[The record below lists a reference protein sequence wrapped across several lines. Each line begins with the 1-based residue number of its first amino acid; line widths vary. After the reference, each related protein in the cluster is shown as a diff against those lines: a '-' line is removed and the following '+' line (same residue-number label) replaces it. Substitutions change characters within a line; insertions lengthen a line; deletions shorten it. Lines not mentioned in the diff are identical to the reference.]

1 MSVATM
7 LQTPSRDS
15 TSTTSSF
22 NPVSRQGTMNSQDG
36 RSARQSK
43 RYSVTALYL
52 SMSANEK
59 DSDIDDDLAKAQ
71 KILRDLKSKI
81 SSQSKKNFVLEK
93 DVRYLDS
100 RIALLIQ
107 NRMALEEQ
115 NEVASHLE
123 EAAELQEG
131 FFPND
136 EKTQK
141 YGNLLFLLQS
151 EPRHI
156 AHLCR
161 LVTMAEIDSLLQTVM
176 FTIYGNQYESREEH
190 LLLTMF
196 QSVLTYQFDHTP
208 EYSSLLRANTPVS
221 RMMTTYTRRGPGQS
235 FLKQILAKPIDD
247 LIKYKDLDLEIN
259 PLKVY
264 ESLRTRYEEDHGT
277 EPEHLPRGVT
287 AEQAAENPRV
297 QELIEERA
305 EKLSGIAKKF
315 LTTIIAGLAEA
326 PYGIRWICKQ
336 IRSLTKRKYPE
347 ATNQAVCTLIGGFFF
362 LRFINP
368 AIVTPKSYMLIDGTP
383 AENPRRTLTY
393 IAKMLQNLA
402 NKPSYAKEP
411 YMAKLQ
417 PFIEENK
424 DDVNKFLLDLC
435 EVQDFYESLEMDNY
449 VALSKKDLELQIT
462 LNEVYATHALLEK
475 HNSEL
480 VQHLDSTTSRPLADL
495 RQAKDEHSHL
505 HLLLQELGP
514 APAQLPRKENRTIN
528 LPLYSKWET
537 ALDDLTAALDITQEE
552 VYFMEAKSTFVQ
564 IMRSLPQKDAVTR
577 RPLRLDK
584 VAEAAATLRKDALM
598 VPKGIRAMELLS
610 QLQELNVIDKSDGF
624 SMLRD
629 EVEQEL
635 VHLGSLKEKVVD
647 ETKKL
652 DEVFRTIRDHNSYLV
667 TQLDT
672 YKSYLHNVRSQSE
685 GKVRKQQKHQILGP
699 YKFTHHQLEKEGV
712 IQKSNVPDNRRANIY
727 FNFTS
732 PLPGTFVISLHYKGV
747 LHDLQRR
754 NRGLLE
760 LDLKLDDLLEM
771 QKDNQEDLDLEYVQ
785 FNVPKVLALLNKRFA
800 RKKGW

>member
-1 MSVATM
+1 MSVM
-7 LQTPSRDS
+7 LQTPSRAS
-15 TSTTSSF
+15 TASSSSF
-22 NPVSRQGTMNSQDG
+22 QPISRQNTMSSYDGT

-43 RYSVTALYL
+43 RYSMSALYM
-52 SMSANEK
+52 SMSANETELE
-59 DSDIDDDLAKAQ
+59 IDDDLAKAQ
-71 KILRDLKSKI
+71 KALRDLKSKI

-123 EAAELQEG
+123 DATDLQEG
-131 FFPND
+131 AFPND
-136 EKTQK
+136 DKTQK

-161 LVTMAEIDSLLQTVM
+161 LVSMAEIDSLLQTVM

-196 QSVLTYQFDHTP
+196 QSVLTYQFDTTP

-235 FLKQILAKPIDD
+235 FLRTVLADRINS
-247 LIKYKDLDLEIN
+247 LIELKDLDLEIN

-264 ESLRTRYEEDHGT
+264 ERMCQQIEEDTGS
-277 EPEHLPRGVT
+277 LPDSLPKGIT
-287 AEQAAENPRV
+287 GEQAAENPQV
-297 QELIEERA
+297 QAIIEPRLTMLTE
-305 EKLSGIAKKF
+305 IANGF
-315 LTTIIAGLAEA
+315 LNTIIDGLEDA
-326 PYGIRWICKQ
+326 PYGIRWIYKQ
-336 IRSLTKRKYPE
+336 IRSLTKRKYPD
-347 ATNQAVCTLIGGFFF
+347 ANDQVICTLIGGFFF

-368 AIVTPKSYMLIDGTP
+368 AIVTPKSYMLIDGIP
-383 AENPRRTLTY
+383 AEKPRRTLTY

-411 YMAKLQ
+411 YMAKLS
-417 PFIEENK
+417 PFIQQNK
-424 DDVNKFLLDLC
+424 DRVNRFMLDLC

-449 VALSKKDLELQIT
+449 VALSKKDLELSIT
-462 LNEVYATHALLEK
+462 LNEIYAMHALIEK
-475 HNSEL
+475 HGGELCKDENSHLALIMSEL
-480 VQHLDSTTSRPLADL
+480 GH
-495 RQAKDEHSHL
+495 
-505 HLLLQELGP
+505 
-514 APAQLPRKENRTIN
+514 APAQVPRKENRAIN
-528 LPLYSKWET
+528 LPLFSRWEQ

-552 VYFMEAKSTFVQ
+552 IFFMEAKTIIVQ
-564 IMRSLPQKDAVTR
+564 IMRSIPATSAVAR
-577 RPLRLDK
+577 RPLRLERIAD
-584 VAEAAATLRKDALM
+584 AAATSRNDAVM
-598 VPKGIRAMELLS
+598 VRKGIRAMELLS
-610 QLQELNVIDKSDGF
+610 QLQEMKVIDKSDQFGL
-624 SMLRD
+624 LRD

-635 VHLGSLKEKVVD
+635 QHLGSLKEGVLT
-647 ETKKL
+647 ETSKL
-652 DEVFRTIRDHNSYLV
+652 EEVYKTIRDHNAYLV
-667 TQLDT
+667 GQLET

-685 GKVRKQQKHQILGP
+685 GTKRKQQKHQVLGP
-699 YKFTHHQLEKEGV
+699 YKFTHQQLEKEGV

-732 PLPGTFVISLHYKGV
+732 PLPGTFVISLHYKG
-747 LHDLQRR
+747 R

-771 QKDNQEDLDLEYVQ
+771 QKDNQDDLDLEYVQ
-785 FNVPKVLALLNKRFA
+785 FNVTKVLALLNKRFA

>member
-1 MSVATM
+1 MS
-7 LQTPSRDS
+7 S
-15 TSTTSSF
+15 
-22 NPVSRQGTMNSQDG
+22 NDG
-36 RSARQSK
+36 RSVRQSK
-43 RYSVTALYL
+43 RYSAAVYL
-52 SMSANEK
+52 SMSANNRDLE
-59 DSDIDDDLAKAQ
+59 IEDDLARAQ
-71 KILRDLKSKI
+71 KVLRDLKLKI

-115 NEVASHLE
+115 NEVATHLE
-123 EAAELQEG
+123 DATDLQEG

-196 QSVLTYQFDHTP
+196 QSVLTWQFDNTP

-235 FLKQILAKPIDD
+235 YLKEVLRDKINS
-247 LIKYKDLDLEIN
+247 LIELKDVDLEIN

-264 ESLRTRYEEDHGT
+264 ERMVTQIEEDTGSVPHY
-277 EPEHLPRGVT
+277 LPRGVT
-287 AEQAAENPRV
+287 AEQAAENAQVQAIIAPRLTMLM
-297 QELIEERA
+297 E
-305 EKLSGIAKKF
+305 IATSF
-315 LTTIIAGLAEA
+315 LDTIIEGLNET

-336 IRSLTKRKYPE
+336 IRSLSKRKYPD
-347 ATNQAVCTLIGGFFF
+347 AQDQTICTLIGGFFF

-368 AIVTPKSYMLIDGTP
+368 AIVTPRSYMLIENTP
-383 AENPRRTLTY
+383 ADHPRRTLTL

-417 PFIEENK
+417 PFIQQNK
-424 DDVNKFLLDLC
+424 DRVNKFMLDLC

-449 VALSKKDLELQIT
+449 VALSKKDLELSIS
-462 LNEVYATHALLEK
+462 LNEVYSTHSLLEK
-475 HNSEL
+475 HIREL
-480 VQHLDSTTSRPLADL
+480 TKGES
-495 RQAKDEHSHL
+495 SHL
-505 HLLLQELGP
+505 NLLLQELGP
-514 APAQLPRKENRTIN
+514 APAQLPRKDNRAIS
-528 LPLYSKWET
+528 LPLFSKWET
-537 ALDDLTAALDITQEE
+537 AIDDLTAALDITQEE
-552 VYFMEAKSTFVQ
+552 VYFMEAKATFVQ
-564 IMRSLPQKDAVTR
+564 IMRSLPSNSSVTK
-577 RPLRLDK
+577 RPLRLDR
-584 VAEAAATLRKDALM
+584 VAEAAATLKNDAVM
-598 VPKGIRAMELLS
+598 VRKGIRSMELLN
-610 QLQELNVIDKSDGF
+610 QLQELGIMDKAEHYGP
-624 SMLRD
+624 LRD

-635 VHLGSLKEKVVD
+635 VHLGSLKEKVLE

-652 DEVFRTIRDHNSYLV
+652 DEVFRTIRDHNNYLV
-667 TQLDT
+667 GQLET

-685 GKVRKQQKHQILGP
+685 GKQRKQQKQQVLGP
-699 YKFTHHQLEKEGV
+699 YKFTHQQLEKEGV
-712 IQKSNVPDNRRANIY
+712 IQKSNVPNNRRANIY

-732 PLPGTFVISLHYKGV
+732 PLPGTFVISLHYKG
-747 LHDLQRR
+747 R

-771 QKDNQEDLDLEYVQ
+771 QKDSQEDLDLEYVQ

-800 RKKGW
+800 RKK

>member
-1 MSVATM
+1 
-7 LQTPSRDS
+7 
-15 TSTTSSF
+15 
-22 NPVSRQGTMNSQDG
+22 
-36 RSARQSK
+36 
-43 RYSVTALYL
+43 
-52 SMSANEK
+52 MSAK
-59 DSDIDDDLAKAQ
+59 DKDLEIEDDLAKAQ
-71 KILRDLKSKI
+71 KILRELKSKI

-115 NEVASHLE
+115 NEVASHLD

-141 YGNLLFLLQS
+141 YGNLLFLLQT

-161 LVTMAEIDSLLQTVM
+161 LVSMAEIDALLQTVM

-196 QSVLTYQFDHTP
+196 QSVLTYQFDNTP
-208 EYSSLLRANTPVS
+208 DYSSLLRANTPVS

-235 FLKQILAKPIDD
+235 YLKVVLAERINS
-247 LIKYKDLDLEIN
+247 LIELKDLDLEIN

-264 ESLRTRYEEDHGT
+264 EKMVAEIEEKEGR
-277 EPEHLPRGVT
+277 LPPNLPKGVT
-287 AEQAAENPRV
+287 AEQAAENETVQQIIAPRLTMLM
-297 QELIEERA
+297 E
-305 EKLSGIAKKF
+305 IANNF
-315 LTTIIAGLAEA
+315 LTTIIDGLDET

-336 IRSLTKRKYPE
+336 IRSLSRRKYPD
-347 ATNQAVCTLIGGFFF
+347 AQDQTICTLIGGFFF

-368 AIVTPKSYMLIDGTP
+368 AIVTPRSYMLIDAVP
-383 AENPRRTLTY
+383 AENPKRTLTY
-393 IAKMLQNLA
+393 VAKMLQNLA

-411 YMAKLQ
+411 YMVKLQ
-417 PFIEENK
+417 PFIHQNK
-424 DDVNKFLLDLC
+424 ERINKFLLDLC

-449 VALSKKDLELQIT
+449 VALSKKDLELSIT
-462 LNEVYATHALLEK
+462 LNEVYATHALLDR
-475 HNSEL
+475 HAAEL
-480 VQHLDSTTSRPLADL
+480 
-495 RQAKDEHSHL
+495 AKEESSHL
-505 HLLLQELGP
+505 GVILQELGP
-514 APAQLPRKENRTIN
+514 APAQLPRKENRAIN
-528 LPLYSKWET
+528 LPLFSKWET
-537 ALDDLTAALDITQEE
+537 PLDDFTAALDITQEE
-552 VYFMEAKSTFVQ
+552 IFFMEAKSTFV
-564 IMRSLPQKDAVTR
+564 MMLRTLPANASIAR
-577 RPLRLDK
+577 RPLRLDRI
-584 VAEAAATLRKDALM
+584 AEAAATTKNDSVM
-598 VPKGIRAMELLS
+598 VKKGIRSMELLS
-610 QLQELNVIDKSDGF
+610 QLQDLGVIDKEDGF
-624 SMLRD
+624 SLLRD

-647 ETKKL
+647 ESRKL
-652 DEVFRTIRDHNSYLV
+652 EEVFRTIRDHNAYLV
-667 TQLDT
+667 GQLET

-685 GKVRKQQKHQILGP
+685 GKTRKQQKQQVLGP
-699 YKFTHHQLEKEGV
+699 YKFTHQQLEKEGV
-712 IQKSNVPDNRRANIY
+712 IQKSNVPENRRANIY

-732 PLPGTFVISLHYKGV
+732 PLPGTFVISLHYKG
-747 LHDLQRR
+747 R

-785 FNVPKVLALLNKRFA
+785 FNVTKVLVLLNKRFA

>member
-1 MSVATM
+1 MSSV
-7 LQTPSRDS
+7 
-15 TSTTSSF
+15 
-22 NPVSRQGTMNSQDG
+22 DG

-52 SMSANEK
+52 SMSANER
-59 DSDIDDDLAKAQ
+59 DMEIEDDLARAQ
-71 KILRDLKSKI
+71 KILRDLKTKI
-81 SSQSKKNFVLEK
+81 SAQSKKNFVLEK

-115 NEVASHLE
+115 NEVANHLDD
-123 EAAELQEG
+123 AADVQEG

-196 QSVLTYQFDHTP
+196 QFDNTP

-235 FLKQILAKPIDD
+235 YLKVVLAERINS
-247 LIKYKDLDLEIN
+247 LIELRDLDLEIN

-264 ESLRTRYEEDHGT
+264 ERMIAQIEEDTGT
-277 EPEHLPRGVT
+277 LPASLPRGVT
-287 AEQAAENPRV
+287 AEQAAENEQVQAIIEPRLTMLM
-297 QELIEERA
+297 EIA
-305 EKLSGIAKKF
+305 NSFLS
-315 LTTIIAGLAEA
+315 TIIDNLEET

-336 IRSLTKRKYPE
+336 IRSLSRRKYPD
-347 ATNQAVCTLIGGFFF
+347 AQDQVICTLIGGFFF

-368 AIVTPKSYMLIDGTP
+368 AIVTPRSYMLVDGTP
-383 AENPRRTLTY
+383 ADYPRRTLTL

-417 PFIEENK
+417 PFIHQNK
-424 DDVNKFLLDLC
+424 ERVNRFLNDLC
-435 EVQDFYESLEMDNY
+435 EVQDFYETLELDNY
-449 VALSKKDLELQIT
+449 VALSKKDLELSIT
-462 LNEVYATHALLEK
+462 LNEVYATHSLLEK
-475 HNSEL
+475 HSAEL
-480 VQHLDSTTSRPLADL
+480 
-495 RQAKDEHSHL
+495 AKDENSHL
-505 HLLLQELGP
+505 SVLLQELGT

-528 LPLYSKWET
+528 LPLFSKWET
-537 ALDDLTAALDITQEE
+537 AIDDLTAALDITQEE
-552 VYFMEAKSTFVQ
+552 VFFMEAKSTFVQ
-564 IMRSLPQKDAVTR
+564 IMRSLPSNSAVMR
-577 RPLRLDK
+577 RPLRLEK
-584 VAEAAATLRKDALM
+584 VADAAATLRNDAVM
-598 VPKGIRAMELLS
+598 VRKGIRAMELLS
-610 QLQELNVIDKSDGF
+610 QLQELKVIDRADSF
-624 SMLRD
+624 SLLRD

-635 VHLGSLKEKVVD
+635 VHLGSLKDKVVE

-652 DEVFRTIRDHNSYLV
+652 DEVYRTIRDHNGYLV
-667 TQLDT
+667 GQLET

-685 GKVRKQQKHQILGP
+685 GKQRKQQKHQVLGP
-699 YKFTHHQLEKEGV
+699 YKFTHQQLEKEGV

-732 PLPGTFVISLHYKGV
+732 PLPGTFVISLHYKG
-747 LHDLQRR
+747 R

>member
-1 MSVATM
+1 MSVM
-7 LQTPSRDS
+7 LQTPSRAS
-15 TSTTSSF
+15 TASSSSF
-22 NPVSRQGTMNSQDG
+22 QPISRQNTMSSYDGT

-43 RYSVTALYL
+43 RYSMSALYM
-52 SMSANEK
+52 SMSANETELE
-59 DSDIDDDLAKAQ
+59 IDDELAKAQ

-123 EAAELQEG
+123 DALELEEG
-131 FFPND
+131 AFPND

-141 YGNLLFLLQS
+141 YGNLLFLLQT
-151 EPRHI
+151 EPKHI

-161 LVTMAEIDSLLQTVM
+161 LVSMAEIDSLLQTVM
-176 FTIYGNQYESREEH
+176 FTLYGNQYESREEH

-196 QSVLTYQFDHTP
+196 QSVLTYQFDTTP

-235 FLKQILAKPIDD
+235 FLRTVLADRINR
-247 LIKYKDLDLEIN
+247 LIELQDLDLEIN

-264 ESLRTRYEEDHGT
+264 ERMCQQIEEDTGS
-277 EPEHLPRGVT
+277 LPASLPKGIT
-287 AEQAAENPRV
+287 GEQAAENPQV
-297 QELIEERA
+297 QAIIEPR
-305 EKLSGIAKKF
+305 LTMLTDIANGF
-315 LTTIIAGLAEA
+315 LTTIIDGLDEA

-347 ATNQAVCTLIGGFFF
+347 ANDQVICTLIGGFFF

-368 AIVTPKSYMLIDGTP
+368 AIVTPKSYMLIDGMP
-383 AENPRRTLTY
+383 AERPRRTLTL

-411 YMAKLQ
+411 YMAKLS
-417 PFIEENK
+417 PFIQQNK
-424 DDVNKFLLDLC
+424 DRVNKFMLDLC
-435 EVQDFYESLEMDNY
+435 EVQDFYETLEMDKY
-449 VALSKKDLELQIT
+449 VALTKNNLELSIT
-462 LNEVYATHALLEK
+462 LNEIYAMHGLIEK
-475 HNSEL
+475 HSAELWKDDKSHLALIMSEL
-480 VQHLDSTTSRPLADL
+480 GH
-495 RQAKDEHSHL
+495 
-505 HLLLQELGP
+505 
-514 APAQLPRKENRTIN
+514 APAQVPRKENRAIN
-528 LPLYSKWET
+528 LPLFSRWEQT
-537 ALDDLTAALDITQEE
+537 FENMTQNMDITQEE
-552 VYFMEAKSTFVQ
+552 IFFLEAKNIFVQ
-564 IMRSLPQKDAVTR
+564 IIRSFPQNSPFARK
-577 RPLRLDK
+577 PLRLEKIAD
-584 VAEAAATLRKDALM
+584 AAATSRNDAVM
-598 VPKGIRAMELLS
+598 VRKGIRAIELLS
-610 QLQELNVIDKSDGF
+610 QLQDMESINKSDQFGT
-624 SMLRD
+624 LRD

-635 VHLGSLKEKVVD
+635 SHLGSLKEGVHL
-647 ETKKL
+647 ETQKL
-652 DEVFRTIRDHNSYLV
+652 EDVYKTIRDHNAYLV
-667 TQLDT
+667 GQLET

-685 GKVRKQQKHQILGP
+685 GTRRKQQKHQVLGP
-699 YKFTHHQLEKEGV
+699 YKFTHQQLEKEGV

-732 PLPGTFVISLHYKGV
+732 PLPGTFVISLHYKG
-747 LHDLQRR
+747 R

-771 QKDNQEDLDLEYVQ
+771 QKDNQDDLDLEYVQ
-785 FNVPKVLALLNKRFA
+785 FNVTKVLALLNKRFA

>member
-1 MSVATM
+1 MAVSM
-7 LQTPSRDS
+7 LHAPSRAS
-15 TSTTSSF
+15 TSSSSSF
-22 NPVSRQGTMNSQDG
+22 VPVSRQNTMSSHDG
-36 RSARQSK
+36 SRSVRQSK

-52 SMSANEK
+52 SMSAK
-59 DSDIDDDLAKAQ
+59 DKELEIEDDLARAQ
-71 KILRDLKSKI
+71 KALRELKAKI

-115 NEVASHLE
+115 NEVANHLDE
-123 EAAELQEG
+123 STELQEG

-151 EPRHI
+151 EPKHI

-161 LVTMAEIDSLLQTVM
+161 LVSMAEIDALLQTVM

-208 EYSSLLRANTPVS
+208 DYSSLLRANTPVS

-235 FLKQILAKPIDD
+235 YLRVVLADSINS
-247 LIKYKDLDLEIN
+247 LIELKDLDLEIN

-264 ESLRTRYEEDHGT
+264 EKMVSEIEEKEGC
-277 EPEHLPRGVT
+277 LPPDLPKGVT
-287 AEQAAENPRV
+287 AEQAAENETVQQIIAPR
-297 QELIEERA
+297 LTM
-305 EKLSGIAKKF
+305 LSEIANNF
-315 LTTIIAGLAEA
+315 LTTIINGLEET

-336 IRSLTKRKYPE
+336 IRSLSRRKYPD
-347 ATNQAVCTLIGGFFF
+347 AQDQTICTLIGGFFF

-368 AIVTPKSYMLIDGTP
+368 AIVTPRSYMLIDATP
-383 AENPRRTLTY
+383 AENPKRTLTY

-417 PFIEENK
+417 PFIHQNK
-424 DDVNKFLLDLC
+424 DRMNKFLLDLC
-435 EVQDFYESLEMDNY
+435 EVGDFYESLELDNY
-449 VALSKKDLELQIT
+449 VALSKKDLELSIT
-462 LNEVYATHALLEK
+462 LNEVYATHALLDK
-475 HNSEL
+475 HAAEL
-480 VQHLDSTTSRPLADL
+480 
-495 RQAKDEHSHL
+495 AKDEGSHL
-505 HLLLQELGP
+505 AVLLQELGP
-514 APAQLPRKENRTIN
+514 APAQLPRKENRAIN
-528 LPLYSKWET
+528 LPLFSKWET
-537 ALDDLTAALDITQEE
+537 PLDDLNAALDITQDDI
-552 VYFMEAKSTFVQ
+552 YFMEAKSTFVM
-564 IMRSLPQKDAVTR
+564 ILRSLPPNSSITR
-577 RPLRLDK
+577 RPLRLDRI
-584 VAEAAATLRKDALM
+584 AEAAATTKNDSVM
-598 VPKGIRAMELLS
+598 VKKGIRSMELLS
-610 QLQELNVIDKSDGF
+610 QLQESGVIDKEDGF
-624 SMLRD
+624 ALLRD

-635 VHLGSLKEKVVD
+635 VHLGSMKEKVLE

-652 DEVFRTIRDHNSYLV
+652 EEVFRTIRDHNAYLV
-667 TQLDT
+667 GQLET

-685 GKVRKQQKHQILGP
+685 GKTRKQQKHQVLGP
-699 YKFTHHQLEKEGV
+699 YKFTHQQLEKEGV
-712 IQKSNVPDNRRANIY
+712 IQKSNVPENRRANIY

-732 PLPGTFVISLHYKGV
+732 PLPGTFVISLHYKG
-747 LHDLQRR
+747 R

-785 FNVPKVLALLNKRFA
+785 FNVSKVLILLNKRFA